1 MKKYGRHHLKGKTR
15 AQKQDK
21 LRGNQD
27 RIRMDV
33 FSNEERT
40 SSKTSGGPRPRCG
53 EPLELAS
60 QKRKRQRPARG
71 TGRGRRNKPGVCCC
85 RPEKPRKEHCG
96 NEELDGGLKSS
107 TRKKEARAKTTRVT
121 VRKPLRPSACWLSD
135 GGSSHGRRLKEAGAQ
150 KKWPQHRPTW

>member
-33 FSNEERT
+33 LPNEERT
-40 SSKTSGGPRPRCG
+40 SSKTGGGPRPRCG

-71 TGRGRRNKPGVCCC
+71 TGRGRRNKPGFSAGQ
-85 RPEKPRKEHCG
+85 RNQGK
-96 NEELDGGLKSS
+96 N
-107 TRKKEARAKTTRVT
+107 T
-121 VRKPLRPSACWLSD
+121 VGMRSWTVVSKAA
-135 GGSSHGRRLKEAGAQ
+135 HGRKRLEQ
-150 KKWPQHRPTW
+150 RLLVSQ